1 MDKLFKIGAG
11 LMVLTVLLFPV
22 KLFVGPAFGN
32 FILLFCFGAE
42 LIGLLLVLISIIKR
56 NQQQNDQKAKTK

>member
-1 MDKLFKIGAG
+1 
-11 LMVLTVLLFPV
+11 MVLTVLLFPV